1 MRFHVLRFVNLS
13 WPFEICVVIAN
24 AWEEGDEVVL
34 ITCRLEN
41 PDLDK
46 VNGHQS
52 DKLENFGNELC
63 VPAIWNLVLIWSNV
77 VLVLMLNL

>member
-34 ITCRLEN
+34 VTCRLEN
-41 PDLDK
+41 PDLK
-46 VNGHQS
+46 VNEHQS
-52 DKLENFGNELC
+52 EKLENLGDELY

>member
-1 MRFHVLRFVNLS
+1 LKT
-13 WPFEICVVIAN
+13 CVVTAN

-46 VNGHQS
+46 VNGYQS
-52 DKLENFGNELC
+52 DKLENFGNELYI
-63 VPAIWNLVLIWSNV
+63 PAILIYIFI
-77 VLVLMLNL
+77 

>member
-41 PDLDK
+41 PDLK

-52 DKLENFGNELC
+52 EKLENLGDELY

>member
-1 MRFHVLRFVNLS
+1 MFVT
-13 WPFEICVVIAN
+13 AN

-46 VNGHQS
+46 VNGHQN
-52 DKLENFGNELC
+52 DKLENFGNELY
-63 VPAIWNLVLIWSNV
+63 VPAISNSILI
-77 VLVLMLNL
+77 

>member
-1 MRFHVLRFVNLS
+1 MENRAKARSISCYTAMLMRFHVLRFVNLS
-13 WPFEICVVIAN
+13 GPFEICVVIAN

-52 DKLENFGNELC
+52 D
-63 VPAIWNLVLIWSNV
+63 
-77 VLVLMLNL
+77 

>member
-1 MRFHVLRFVNLS
+1 MKY
-13 WPFEICVVIAN
+13 VVTAN

-52 DKLENFGNELC
+52 DKLENFGNELY
-63 VPAIWNLVLIWSNV
+63 VPAISKIILIWNSA
-77 VLVLMLNL
+77 VLFPVLMFNL

>member
-1 MRFHVLRFVNLS
+1 MWFQLMNSTVYVNLIKLIARIIS
-13 WPFEICVVIAN
+13 LVTAN
-24 AWEEGDEVVL
+24 AWEEGDEVIL

-52 DKLENFGNELC
+52 EKLESFGNELY
-63 VPAIWNLVLIWSNV
+63 VYLQSEHL
-77 VLVLMLNL
+77 L